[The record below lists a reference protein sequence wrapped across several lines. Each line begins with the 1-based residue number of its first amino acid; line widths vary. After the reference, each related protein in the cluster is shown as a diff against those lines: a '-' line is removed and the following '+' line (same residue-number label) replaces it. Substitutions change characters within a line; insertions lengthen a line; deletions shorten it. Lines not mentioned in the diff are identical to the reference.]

1 MLELAKQQEITRAQE
16 LKTREAEAEAATARG
31 AADRERAHFE
41 ELRKTNA
48 QQAQTKAQLARYE
61 DELARKRMAAEH
73 EAARERNAGAC
84 GGGAT
89 APAAASPALTT
100 HFRAAETVRMQ
111 EAVAEKQESMRQ
123 ATEERIQAS
132 RRQTDVM
139 KAELE
144 RENLRA
150 KALADAEGRAAEAR
164 ANEDVNRRL
173 MMTRVEA
180 ETAKAV
186 AVLQAAASSFGEGAR
201 ELLSDPRKLTTAVG
215 GFTALALGVYGAREG
230 TRFGF
235 RYLERILGQPSLVR
249 ETSRRSPWQR
259 LFGGGAPPPQIMME
273 AAEGAEKAA
282 VPLRDVVL
290 EHSLAQRVRSLA
302 AATAATRQHGAPF
315 RNMMFYGPP
324 GTGKTLA
331 AKRLA
336 RYSGLDYAVLS
347 GGDIAP
353 LGAKVCCRCIT
364 MTAIAAAERASLPFH
379 RL

>member
-1 MLELAKQQEITRAQE
+1 VRPSRACLQVLELAKQQEVTRAQE
-16 LKTREAEAEAATARG
+16 LKTREAEAEAAAARG

-73 EAARERNAGAC
+73 ESARERNAGARSR
-84 GGGAT
+84 GAT
-89 APAAASPALTT
+89 ARVAAALT
-100 HFRAAETVRMQ
+100 FAPPMRATETVRMQ
-111 EAVAEKQESMRQ
+111 EAVTERQESLRQ
-123 ATEERIQAS
+123 ASEERIQSA

-173 MMTRVEA
+173 LLSRVEA

-186 AVLQAAASSFGEGAR
+186 AVLQAAATNIGQGAR
-201 ELLSDPRKLTTAVG
+201 ELLTDPRKLGTAVG
-215 GFTALALGVYGAREG
+215 GVTALALGVYGAREG

-259 LFGGGAPPPQIMME
+259 LFGRGAPAPQIMAE
-273 AAEGAEKAA
+273 VAEGAEKGA

-353 LGAKVCCRCIT
+353 LGAKVRCSPHI
-364 MTAIAAAERASLPFH
+364 
-379 RL
+379 